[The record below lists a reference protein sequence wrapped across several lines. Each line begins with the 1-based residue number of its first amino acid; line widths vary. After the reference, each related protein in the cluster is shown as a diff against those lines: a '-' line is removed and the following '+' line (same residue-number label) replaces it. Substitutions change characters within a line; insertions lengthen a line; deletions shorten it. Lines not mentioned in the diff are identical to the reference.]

1 MTCYVSK
8 YCIFSNEATARCP
21 SHAWPDTPTFAPGH
35 VCCKFA
41 ALVLPNHAKL
51 RRPIC
56 GSCVLHFW
64 CPHNI
69 AVTAELSCGRKM
81 LCVIPSVAEVQSRAD
96 RVQKLSAWAL
106 LCRWRR
112 GG

>member
-1 MTCYVSK
+1 MLTCSVSK
-8 YCIFSNEATARCP
+8 YCIFSTVMKPRQGALP
-21 SHAWPDTPTFAPGH
+21 LAWPDTPTIAPGH

-69 AVTAELSCGRKM
+69 TVTAELSCGRKM
-81 LCVIPSVAEVQSRAD
+81 LCVIPSVAEVQNKAD
-96 RVQKLSAWAL
+96 
-106 LCRWRR
+106 
-112 GG
+112 